1 MVRCTVGE
9 ANGIVTDEHE
19 HEHEAGIATDEHE
32 HGIMTI
38 RAWR

>member
-9 ANGIVTDEHE
+9 ANGIVTDE